1 MAYIGSKPANKPIV
15 ASDLDPAVRT
25 GQTALATAPA
35 DTDEF
40 LISDAGVLKR
50 IDASLIGADGITMA
64 DQFRLSANR
73 TSDEDPIS
81 ANVERVD
88 TGGQGFIG
96 TGMTNS
102 SGIFSF
108 PSTGVYLVK
117 LVINTTRTS
126 SNDTAIDV
134 SIYGTVD
141 NSSYVQLARARTS
154 GAVEPPTMMGYC
166 ETLVDVTNTTNVKVK
181 FVYGSSGSNTLQGNS
196 AVNMTTFTFIR
207 LGNT

>member
-1 MAYIGSKPANKPIV
+1 MATLFVDKLDPQSGTALEIGSSGDTTNIV
-15 ASDLDPAVRT
+15 GTLQNNGSA
-25 GQTALATAPA
+25 
-35 DTDEF
+35 
-40 LISDAGVLKR
+40 LIS
-50 IDASLIGADGITMA
+50 GITMA

-181 FVYGSSGSNTLQGNS
+181 FVYGSSGSNTLQGNT

-207 LGNT
+207 LGDT